1 METGELV
8 TCTYK
13 TGRYIGKLIDP
24 TPAKPTSVVQILAVL
39 RHPVQGDLHQPGQTD
54 VALFQE
60 RKALA
65 FNEKANIPDTHLKP
79 YSGDVPDYNE
89 SLIRA
94 VELFE
99 EGLVNEHSPFAD
111 ASLQALRSLQRDYRL
126 KP

>member
-13 TGRYIGKLIDP
+13 TGRYIGRLVDP
-24 TPAKPTSVVQILAVL
+24 TPAKTTSVVQILAVL
-39 RHPVQGDLHQPGQTD
+39 RHPVQGDLHQPGKTE

-79 YSGDVPDYNE
+79 YSGDLPNYNE
-89 SLIRA
+89 SLIHA
-94 VELFE
+94 VHLFE
-99 EGLVNEHSPFAD
+99 ESLVNENSPFAD
-111 ASLQALRSLQRDYRL
+111 ASLETLRSLKQDYRL